1 MSPAQKGEERMDV
14 MAIEV
19 VEGAT
24 SIEEP
29 DAILINLRVE
39 AENGQI
45 TKITAIDNDGK
56 QWIVSL
62 KLRDNAGGD
71 ICCCP
76 APGGRVVCGPSEL
89 CACDP
94 V

>member
-45 TKITAIDNDGK
+45 SKITATDNDGK

-62 KLRDNAGGD
+62 KLRDDVAGD

-76 APGGRVVCGPSEL
+76 SPSGKL
-89 CACDP
+89 ICLSDTMCSCDP
-94 V
+94 I